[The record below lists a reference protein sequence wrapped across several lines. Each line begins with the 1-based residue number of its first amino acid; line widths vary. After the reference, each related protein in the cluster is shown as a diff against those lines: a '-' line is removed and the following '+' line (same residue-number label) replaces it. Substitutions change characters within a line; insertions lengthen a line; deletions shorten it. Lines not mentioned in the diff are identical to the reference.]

1 MCDSYL
7 EVVTGRVPKVKTSLR
22 MIGII
27 LCIIYCKLLSLSL
40 RLLAPKVGRTVHV
53 VQLLGTA
60 LVSGSGGELSRVLL
74 VVVVD

>member
-27 LCIIYCKLLSLSL
+27 LCRIYCKLLSLSL
-40 RLLAPKVGRTVHV
+40 RLLAPKVGRIMHV
-53 VQLLGTA
+53 VATA
-60 LVSGSGGELSRVLL
+60 WVSGSGGELSRVLL